1 MSDAERD
8 PQVLVSARIADH
20 EKLIHLPSDAARWGW
35 IVVLGRAKL
44 RRPAGR
50 FPSRS
55 VLAHDL
61 GRYARFVDD
70 YLRVGLLEDRDGCL
84 VVHDWS
90 KHQGRRS
97 EEPLSGKDRTARW
110 RDRHRDE
117 SVTEDTSQSDE
128 TVTGPSRARAS
139 ALSPSLSQ
147 SITTSQ
153 RNGTAVPADDDPES
167 PALAYLAGVG
177 AQVIPDGNGIHRKL
191 IDLIRRRGIDP
202 VLAALRELHD
212 ADPHASGRQ
221 LVFAAENA
229 LDRPTVTVRGGHTR
243 TLEETVNAWE

>member
-44 RRPAGR
+44 RRPAGV

-70 YLRVGLLEDRDGCL
+70 YLRVGLLEDHDGAM

-90 KHQGRRS
+90 KHQERRVD
-97 EEPLSGKDRTARW
+97 PTAAERQ
-110 RDRHRDE
+110 RRHRE
-117 SVTEDTSQSDE
+117 ITSPVTLRPGDPR
-128 TVTGPSRARAS
+128 GRAS

-147 SITTSQ
+147 SQETSQ
-153 RNGTAVPADDDPES
+153 RNGTAVPAREPED
-167 PALAYLAGVG
+167 PALDFLAAIG
-177 AQVIPDGNGIHRKL
+177 AHVAPDGNGIHRKL
-191 IDLIRRRGIDP
+191 VDLVRRRGSDV
-202 VLAALRELHD
+202 VLAALGELYE

-229 LDRPTVTVRGGHTR
+229 LDRPPTPDKPAARQGYHAQGDP
-243 TLEETVNAWE
+243 TLAFRSR